1 MKVYNETKLTIV
13 GKAEPGLGQDGKT
26 LFYKV
31 ACMQNFQATN
41 LSVTKKEVYDL
52 IPDGMVEGVFATVWD
67 DKYGSL
73 KIDNLISILTVNGR
87 APEKATA
94 APEKTAGN
102 K

>member
-1 MKVYNETKLTIV
+1 MKIYNETKLTIV
-13 GKAEPGLGQDGKT
+13 GKAEPGTGQDGKT

-41 LSVTKKEVYDL
+41 LSVTKEVYDV

-73 KIDNLISILTVNGR
+73 KIDGLTSIQTVNGR
-87 APEKATA
+87 PFEKAAATPEKASGG
-94 APEKTAGN
+94 K
-102 K
+102 

>member
-26 LFYKV
+26 FFYKV

-41 LSVTKKEVYDL
+41 LSVTKEAYDL
-52 IPDGMVEGVFATVWD
+52 IPDGMVEGVFSTVWD

-87 APEKATA
+87 PFEKTPAT
-94 APEKTAGN
+94 PGKTAGG

>member
-1 MKVYNETKLTIV
+1 MKIYNETKLTIV

-31 ACMQNFQATN
+31 ACMQNMQATN
-41 LSVTKKEVYDL
+41 LSITKEAYEA
-52 IPDGMVEGVFATVWD
+52 IPDGMVEGVFVTVWD

-73 KIDNLISILTVNGR
+73 KIDRLSSIQMINGR
-87 APEKATA
+87 PFEKAAATPEKA
-94 APEKTAGN
+94 AGN